1 MTTLPSIHEMFPDHL
16 IPSHHHH
23 HHHHHRRGPS
33 PPSASSPLYAPAP
46 VQTSGAGPSVPRL
59 RDAPPPP
66 PAHARADDM
75 DVDMDAP
82 DAGDAADAGPPGKKH
97 VCPTCLKRF
106 NRPSSLR
113 IHVNTHTGATREFL
127 SFVLPIYARLTRAL
141 MCCSV
146 PLPVAELRP

>member
-59 RDAPPPP
+59 RDAPPPL
-66 PAHARADDM
+66 PAHARAGDDDM

-127 SFVLPIYARLTRAL
+127 SFVLPICARLTRA
-141 MCCSV
+141 
-146 PLPVAELRP
+146 R